1 LCADTKGFGR
11 RVPSRYE
18 RALDSVVDKLLQRS
32 AVTDLLYV
40 AELISGTKVGG

>member
-1 LCADTKGFGR
+1 MILTGR
-11 RVPSRYE
+11 VWPSVPSRYE

-40 AELISGTKVGG
+40 AELISGTQVGG